1 MTGQPSTL
9 RERLA
14 RIQRERPSSTLL
26 RLDAPAPVVET
37 SSSVAVRQ
45 AVHLE
50 LMKELGPALFDSGMT
65 DDDLG
70 GKVRAKLSEVAS
82 RSNCVMTDLD
92 RHQMAQDIADDILG
106 YGPIEPHMRDPDVTE
121 IMVNRYDRIYVEK
134 HGRSTRVAAE
144 FSDEE
149 HLRRTIDKIASRMGR
164 RVDEAQPFTDTRLPD
179 GSRVNATV
187 PPVTPDGPTLTIRKF
202 NPDPFTAADFVSFR
216 TISEQVSAFLE
227 ACVRGRLNILVS
239 SATGAGKT
247 TTLNVLSEFI
257 PAAERIITIEDSAE
271 LRLHQE
277 HVVRLEARPEN
288 AEASGRITVRDLVR
302 NSLRMKP
309 DRILV
314 GEVRDEAALD
324 MLQAMNTGH
333 DGSLSTIHAN
343 SPRDAIA
350 RLETL
355 VALAGIDLPSRS
367 VRQQIASAV
376 DLILHLQKFRDGSRR
391 MTHVTEVVGM
401 EGDVVTMQDVFL
413 HDFSAGVD
421 ARGKP
426 LGRLLPTGLRPAFID
441 RLGACGV
448 RIDDGVFD
456 DGGAAP

>member
-1 MTGQPSTL
+1 MSDQPSTL

-14 RIQRERPSSTLL
+14 RIQKERPSPALL
-26 RLDAPAPVVET
+26 SLDTPEPVVEIR
-37 SSSVAVRQ
+37 SSGVIRQ
-45 AVHLE
+45 TVHLE
-50 LMKELGPALFDSGMT
+50 LMKELGPALFDAGMT
-65 DDDLG
+65 EDDLVG
-70 GKVRAKLSEVAS
+70 RVRSTLSEVIS
-82 RSNCVMTDLD
+82 RSNCPMTDLD
-92 RHQMAQDIADDILG
+92 RHQMAQQIADDILG
-106 YGPIEPHMRDPDVTE
+106 YGPIEPYVRDAEVTE
-121 IMVNRYDRIYVEK
+121 IMVNRHDHIYVEK

-144 FSDEE
+144 FSDED
-149 HLRRTIDKIASRMGR
+149 HLRRTIEKIVSRMGR

-187 PPVTPDGPTLTIRKF
+187 PPVSPDGPTLTIRKF
-202 NPDPFTAADFVSFR
+202 NPDPFTAADFIAFKTFTV
-216 TISEQVSAFLE
+216 QVAGFLD
-227 ACVRGRLNILVS
+227 ACVTGRLNILIS

-247 TTLNVLSEFI
+247 TTLNVLSDFI
-257 PAAERIITIEDSAE
+257 PAAERIVTIEDSAE
-271 LRLHQE
+271 LRLNQE

-288 AEASGRITVRDLVR
+288 AEGSGLVTIRDLVR

-355 VALAGIDLPSRS
+355 VALAGIDLPARS

-376 DLILHLQKFRDGSRR
+376 DIILHLQKFRDGSRR

-401 EGDVVTMQDVFL
+401 EGEVVTMQDIFL
-413 HDFSAGVD
+413 HDFGAGVD
-421 ARGKP
+421 SRGKP
-426 LGRLLPTGLRPAFID
+426 LGHLRPTGLRPSFAG

-448 RIDDGVFD
+448 EVDDAVFER
-456 DGGAAP
+456 AEQ